1 MFVACPS
8 RSMALC
14 LQPLFFSLQAY
25 LSSNLRFPVRVR
37 LTIRM
42 VPLTGA
48 NQNITGGACN
58 SSAIHV
64 DLRLGALSVLAA
76 WRGKVSELLSKTS
89 GCSRTTCFI
98 SFEADY
104 EAVAAPEPAVAAS
117 PGKTSN
123 TTTSSVRD
131 KGRGLKVDAKGGSA
145 KRPET
150 ISGGG
155 GDIGRVAAPSSS
167 APQAGGRQGS
177 GKAQRSE
184 WQAWLAP
191 FKEMQLEPVQVCGGW
206 RCVCVCG
213 GGGGRPSRRCS

>member
-1 MFVACPS
+1 
-8 RSMALC
+8 MALC

-42 VPLTGA
+42 VPLAGA

-98 SFEADY
+98 SFEAEY
-104 EAVAAPEPAVAAS
+104 EAVAAPEPAVAAN
-117 PGKTSN
+117 PGEAANATAP
-123 TTTSSVRD
+123 VWR
-131 KGRGLKVDAKGGSA
+131 KGRDLKVDIKTRSGG
-145 KRPET
+145 
-150 ISGGG
+150 INGGDGSGGG
-155 GDIGRVAAPSSS
+155 SDD
-167 APQAGGRQGS
+167 GS
-177 GKAQRSE
+177 RG
-184 WQAWLAP
+184 
-191 FKEMQLEPVQVCGGW
+191 
-206 RCVCVCG
+206 
-213 GGGGRPSRRCS
+213 